1 MSSSTLEQLLFKT
14 LENGSDSWVAVCVG
28 CAEGTRTADGRRTVA
43 YHGHRDPANNARN
56 QGSFSFQGT
65 AANPE
70 EADRKQIDKF
80 KSVLI
85 PVFIKAFKDFHLSD
99 RQILELW
106 LIACD
111 CFVQSEIA
119 CIGEKGFIDLASAG
133 CRSGKGG
140 FLEWRY
146 QAYFDPKTGKLDA
159 PGFGNNPDR
168 LKADQLRRIGEVSGA
183 LAPHLGAIA

>member
-1 MSSSTLEQLLFKT
+1 MLSDLETLLLKT
-14 LENGSDSWVAVCVG
+14 LENGSDSWVAVAVG
-28 CAEGTRTADGRRTVA
+28 CAEGTRTAHGRRTAA
-43 YHGHRDPANNARN
+43 YHGHRDPGNNAHN

-80 KSVLI
+80 KSILM
-85 PVFIKAFKDFHLSD
+85 PRFIKAFKDFHLSD

-119 CIGEKGFIDLASAG
+119 CIGRKGFIDLASAG
-133 CRSGKGG
+133 CRRGKGG